1 MKKYFTNLLS
11 FLIIIYFITRTS
23 SVIHSNKISYSNHKI
38 NMYKMS
44 DPFYQARSVGA
55 RTLKLF
61 YLKLNGLIWFYDFD
75 LSNARLYLIKYLDLR
90 E

>member
-1 MKKYFTNLLS
+1 
-11 FLIIIYFITRTS
+11 
-23 SVIHSNKISYSNHKI
+23 
-38 NMYKMS
+38 MYKMS